1 MPGPADGGGR
11 QRILVIR
18 NRFIGDTLLAIP
30 FLRNLRQNFPEAVI
44 DVLVEPVSGDV
55 LASCPYVDELIRWS
69 RPRTLRRSLGDSI
82 GDLRQT
88 ARWLAGRGYDRAYV
102 LKRAAAGGLLAWVAG
117 IPHRVGFACQGQQLW
132 LSRAARL
139 KPLAHEAE
147 HFLEQLRCD
156 GLAVDDG
163 HNENWVDPQAAAKV
177 AQLLADLPAQGPL
190 IFLAPRAGAITK
202 QWPAERFAAVIT
214 AVAKRAEARFVLCGG
229 PGDLAMHQE
238 IAAACGPAVERLHD
252 LSAACTLADT
262 AALIARCDLCIG
274 VDTGLVHL
282 AASFGKPCV
291 VIFGSEDPHQW
302 HPWGTRYELL
312 RSARPQ
318 QSVGQRLAAAVSR
331 PPTGRRW
338 PAGRGN
344 PLDVSVDDVVT
355 ASLRLLPQQPALP
368 VHRLPPEASNGA
380 ANSHHNP

>member
-1 MPGPADGGGR
+1 MAATAAGGGR

-69 RPRTLRRSLGDSI
+69 RPRTRRRSLGESI
-82 GDLRQT
+82 GDLRET
-88 ARWLAGRGYDRAYV
+88 ARWLSGRGYDRAYV
-102 LKRAAAGGLLAWVAG
+102 LKRAAAGGLLAWLAG
-117 IPHRVGFACQGQQLW
+117 IPHRVGYACQGQQFW
-132 LSRAARL
+132 LSRAAGL

-163 HNENWVDPQAAAKV
+163 HNENWVDPEAAAKV
-177 AQLLADLPAQGPL
+177 EQLLASVPDQGRL
-190 IFLAPRAGAITK
+190 IFLAPRAGATTK
-202 QWPAERFAAVIT
+202 QWPAERFAEVIT
-214 AVAKRAEARFVLCGG
+214 AVAKQAGGRFVLCGG
-229 PGDLAMHQE
+229 PGDLAMHRE
-238 IAAACGPAVERLHD
+238 IAAACGSAAERLHD
-252 LSAACTLADT
+252 FSERCTLADT
-262 AALIARCDLCIG
+262 AALVARCELCIG

-282 AASFGKPCV
+282 AASFGRPCV
-291 VIFGSEDPHQW
+291 VVCGSEDPHQW
-302 HPWGTRYELL
+302 HPWGTRYALL

-318 QSVGQRLAAAVSR
+318 QTVGQRLAAAVCR
-331 PPTGRRW
+331 PPAGQRW
-338 PAGRGN
+338 PSGRGN

-355 ASLRLLPQQPALP
+355 ASLRLLAQQA
-368 VHRLPPEASNGA
+368 
-380 ANSHHNP
+380 

>member
-1 MPGPADGGGR
+1 MPAAGGVGGP

-30 FLRNLRQNFPEAVI
+30 FLRNLRQNFPEAII

-69 RPRTLRRSLGDSI
+69 RPRTQRRALGDSI
-82 GDLRQT
+82 RDLRET
-88 ARWLAGRGYDRAYV
+88 ARWLAERRYDRAYV
-102 LKRAAAGGLLAWVAG
+102 LKRAAAGGLLTWLAG

-139 KPLAHEAE
+139 KPFEPEVE
-147 HFLEQLRCD
+147 HFLELLRCD
-156 GLAVDDG
+156 GFTVDDG
-163 HNENWVDPQAAAKV
+163 HNENWVAPPAAAKV
-177 AQLLADLPAQGPL
+177 EQLLTAIPRSGPL
-190 IFLAPRAGAITK
+190 IFLAPRAGSTAK
-202 QWPAERFAAVIT
+202 HWPAERFAEVIT
-214 AVAKRAEARFVLCGG
+214 AVTAQTDAQFVLCGG
-229 PGDLAMHQE
+229 PGDLAMHQAIMTNCE
-238 IAAACGPAVERLHD
+238 PVAERVHD
-252 LSAACTLADT
+252 LSADCSLADT
-262 AALIARCDLCIG
+262 AAVVARCELCIG

-318 QSVGQRLAAAVSR
+318 QSVWQRFAAAVR
-331 PPTGRRW
+331 QPPARQRW

-344 PLDVSVDDVVT
+344 PLDVSVDDVT
-355 ASLRLLPQQPALP
+355 AASLRLLAD
-368 VHRLPPEASNGA
+368 RG
-380 ANSHHNP
+380 

>member
-1 MPGPADGGGR
+1 VIPAPAEGGGR

-30 FLRNLRQNFPEAVI
+30 FLRNLRRNFPDAVI

-55 LASCPYVDELIRWS
+55 LANCPYANELIRWS

-82 GDLRQT
+82 RDLRET
-88 ARWLAGRGYDRAYV
+88 ARWLAGRNYDRAYV
-102 LKRAAAGGLLAWVAG
+102 LKRAAAGALLAWLAG

-132 LSRAARL
+132 LSRSARL
-139 KPLAHEAE
+139 KPREHEVE

-156 GLAVDDG
+156 GLSVDDG
-163 HNENWVDPQAAAKV
+163 HNENWVDPQAAAK
-177 AQLLADLPAQGPL
+177 AEQLLAGLPAQGPL
-190 IFLAPRAGAITK
+190 IFLAPRAGAVTK
-202 QWPAERFAAVIT
+202 QWPAEWFGRVISLLT
-214 AVAKRAEARFVLCGG
+214 EQTGAHFVLSGG
-229 PGDLAMHQE
+229 PGDLAMHRE
-238 IAAACGPAVERLHD
+238 IVAASGPAAPQLHD
-252 LSAACTLADT
+252 CSAACTLADT
-262 AALIARCDLCIG
+262 AAVVARCDLCIG

-312 RSARPQ
+312 RSAHPQ
-318 QSVGQRLAAAVSR
+318 LSVGQRLAAAASR
-331 PPTGRRW
+331 PPASQRW
-338 PAGRGN
+338 PAGCGN

-355 ASLRLLPQQPALP
+355 ASLRLLAQQA
-368 VHRLPPEASNGA
+368 
-380 ANSHHNP
+380 